1 MMEES
6 EGCPLFTA
14 RCYNKSELA
23 RMYFPDLCSA
33 SGVQKL
39 NRWIRKC
46 RQLREELE
54 QAGYMSAS
62 NARCFTPREVRLI
75 VRYLG
80 EPY

>member
-1 MMEES
+1 MMEEP
-6 EGCPLFTA
+6 EECPLFVP

-23 RMYFPDLCSA
+23 RMYFPGLRSA

-46 RQLREELE
+46 RQLHEELE
-54 QAGYMSAS
+54 QAGYAPAS